1 MGILSV
7 PIFPILMQKQSP
19 EVFYKKKVFL
29 KISQVHWK
37 TPVPESLFQ

>member
-7 PIFPILMQKQSP
+7 PIFPILMQKQSAG
-19 EVFYKKKVFL
+19 VFYKKKVFL
-29 KISQVHWK
+29 KISQVQKK

>member
-7 PIFPILMQKQSP
+7 PIFPILMQKQSAG
-19 EVFYKKKVFL
+19 VFYKKKVFL
-29 KISQVHWK
+29 KISKVHKK